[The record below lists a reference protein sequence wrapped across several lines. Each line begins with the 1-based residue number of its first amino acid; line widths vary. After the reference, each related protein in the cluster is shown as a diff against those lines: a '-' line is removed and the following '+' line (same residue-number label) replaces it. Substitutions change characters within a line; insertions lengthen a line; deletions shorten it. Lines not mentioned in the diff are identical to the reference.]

1 MTPELQAKLQACN
14 NLPSPPG
21 VATKIVDLANDPN
34 ADMNTIS
41 NVIALDPAITSK
53 ILRVANSPMYA
64 QRSTVETLRKALIVL
79 GLNATVSLALSF
91 SLLKSWQSKQDS
103 DGLDYEL
110 FWRRAL
116 LSATAARI
124 LAPVAGVQDAEEL
137 FLNAL
142 IQDIGMLALTR
153 AVEDLY
159 IDTAD
164 LQLHQ
169 ERLIR
174 HERSKIGTDHAAAG
188 GWLLKR
194 WSFPN
199 RLEQGVA
206 ASHSPDRVPK
216 IHENGKFVRCVALS
230 GLFAEVYL
238 NSKGE
243 RHFKELAAGALK
255 LLGINKD
262 QLADLMEVMN
272 EQIPTIE
279 SVFETKLIDTSSE
292 TILEEAREVLM
303 LRSLRTLQVV
313 DDLHDKAAHLET
325 RTKELEE
332 SSQRDALT
340 GLYNRGYLDEFLANA
355 FKVADQRGEPLS
367 VAFADLDHFKSVND
381 THGHQ
386 VGDQLLVSVAKMLE
400 KNTRS
405 ADLVARYGGEE
416 FILVFPGTDKAL
428 VAMICE
434 RIVKAI
440 AAETYDFVEDGLSV
454 TISIGYATHGETMS
468 FGSIDEFVHAADT
481 ALYTAK
487 MEGRNRSVEFQKAS

>member
-34 ADMNTIS
+34 SDMKSISDTIT
-41 NVIALDPAITSK
+41 LDPAITSK

-64 QRSTVETLRKALIVL
+64 QRATVETLRKALVVL

-91 SLLKSWQSKQDS
+91 SLLKSWQTKETSG
-103 DGLDYEL
+103 GLDYEL

-124 LAPVAGVQDAEEL
+124 LAPVAGVKDAEEV

-142 IQDIGMLALTR
+142 IQDIGILALSR
-153 AVEDLY
+153 AEEDLY
-159 IDTAD
+159 IDTEE

-169 ERLIR
+169 ERLVR
-174 HERSKIGTDHAAAG
+174 HERSKIGTDHAAVG

-194 WSFPN
+194 WGFPS

-216 IHENGKFVRCVALS
+216 IHENGSFVRCIALS

-238 NSKGE
+238 NPTGE
-243 RHFKELAAGALK
+243 RQFKELATAALK
-255 LLGINKD
+255 LLGINKN
-262 QLADLMEVMN
+262 QLTDLMEVMS

-279 SVFETKLIDTSSE
+279 TVFETKLIDSSSE

-303 LRSLRTLQVV
+303 LRSLRTLQTV
-313 DDLHDKAAHLET
+313 DDLNDKAAHLEL

-340 GLYNRGYLDEFLANA
+340 GLYNRGYLDEFLENA
-355 FKVADQRGEPLS
+355 FKVADERGEALS

-386 VGDQLLVSVAKMLE
+386 VGDQLLVATAKLLE
-400 KNTRS
+400 QNTRS

-416 FILVFPGTDKAL
+416 FILVFPGTDKEL
-428 VAMICE
+428 VAMICK
-434 RIVKAI
+434 RIVKAL
-440 AAETYDFVEDGLSV
+440 ASEKYDFVEDGLSV
-454 TISIGYATHGETMS
+454 TISIGYATHGEDMS
-468 FGSIDEFVHAADT
+468 FESIDEFVHAADT

-487 MEGRNRSVEFQKAS
+487 MEGRNRSVEFRKAS

>member
-1 MTPELQAKLQACN
+1 MTPELQASLQSCN

-34 ADMNTIS
+34 SDMKSIS
-41 NVIALDPAITSK
+41 DVITLDPAITSK

-64 QRSTVETLRKALIVL
+64 QRNKVETLRKALVVL
-79 GLNATVSLALSF
+79 GMNATVSLALSF
-91 SLLKSWQSKQDS
+91 SLLKSWQTKEDT

-124 LAPVAGVQDAEEL
+124 LAPVAGVHDAEEV

-142 IQDIGMLALTR
+142 IQDIGMLALAR

-159 IDTAD
+159 IDSAE

-169 ERLIR
+169 DRLVR
-174 HERSKIGTDHAAAG
+174 HERSKIGTDHAAVG

-194 WSFPN
+194 WRFPS

-206 ASHSPDRVPK
+206 SSHSPDRVPK

-238 NSKGE
+238 NPEGD
-243 RHFKELAAGALK
+243 RHFKDLAAAALK
-255 LLGINKD
+255 LLGINKQ

-279 SVFETKLIDTSSE
+279 SVFDTKLVDGNSE

-313 DDLHDKAAHLET
+313 DDLHDKAAHLEN

-332 SSQRDALT
+332 SNQRDALT
-340 GLYNRGYLDEFLANA
+340 GLYNRGYLDEFLQNA
-355 FKVADQRGEPLS
+355 FQIAGERGEPLS

-386 VGDQLLVSVAKMLE
+386 VGDQLLVATAKLLE

-416 FILVFPGTDKAL
+416 FIIVFPGTDQAL

-434 RIVKAI
+434 RIVQAI
-440 AAETYDFVEDGLSV
+440 AAEEHDFVEDGLSV

-468 FGSIDEFVHAADT
+468 FESIDEFVHAADT
-481 ALYTAK
+481 ALYKAK
-487 MEGRNRSVEFQKAS
+487 MEGRNRSVQFQKAS